1 MRLSTSEQIRVE
13 MKRKN
18 ITQTELGEML
28 HLTQITICNKLK
40 DNIWKPAEVYM
51 IKHELGFNIE

>member
-1 MRLSTSEQIRVE
+1 MRLSTSEQIRIE

-18 ITQTELGEML
+18 ITQAELGEQL
-28 HLTQITICNKLK
+28 GLTQITISNKLK

-51 IKHELGFNIE
+51 IKHKLGFDLI